1 PSFLSYSGMIS
12 LADKRTL
19 RSSELTI
26 GGYVMN
32 NVRQLLQDK
41 GYEVL
46 SIEPDKSVY
55 DAMQLM
61 TTRNIGALLV
71 LEAGKLIGIITERDF
86 SRNAEIL
93 DKPLR
98 DVQVEEI
105 MTRKVVFVGPD
116 NTIEDCMRLVTKM
129 RIRHLPVMENDQII
143 GMISIG
149 DLIKDT
155 ISDQEFVIDHL
166 ERYIYEIS

>member
-1 PSFLSYSGMIS
+1 
-12 LADKRTL
+12 
-19 RSSELTI
+19 
-26 GGYVMN
+26 MN
-32 NVRQLLQDK
+32 TVRQLLQDK

-86 SRNAEIL
+86 SRNVKIL

-98 DVQVEEI
+98 DVRVEEI
-105 MTRKVVFVGPD
+105 MSSQVVHVSPD
-116 NTIEDCMRLVTKM
+116 DTTENCMMLVTEM
-129 RIRHLPVMENDQII
+129 RVRHLPVMENDQII
-143 GMISIG
+143 GIISIG
-149 DLIKDT
+149 DLVKDSIAGRAFEEWLLT
-155 ISDQEFVIDHL
+155 RDT
-166 ERYIYEIS
+166 